1 MAQFGYAF
9 SSIRFKLF
17 QSYCMSFYGSQLW
30 DYSSPKVDKVY
41 TAWRKTVRLIW
52 RLPYRTHSSL
62 LPEICEI
69 SPFERQMHIR
79 FFNFMR
85 NLCLSKNSLVSVC
98 RKLVLDGSRS
108 EVGRSFNYLV
118 KKYHLE
124 RMRISEFDSF
134 QMIQYQRWREQRR
147 R

>member
-1 MAQFGYAF
+1 MFPRYDVIQDFSDVIQEFKYA
-9 SSIRFKLF
+9 SHWS
-17 QSYCMSFYGSQLW
+17 
-30 DYSSPKVDKVY
+30 
-41 TAWRKTVRLIW
+41 IW